1 MCMPV
6 CRPKRLFPNGEL
18 SMSMDHSLLSSY
30 SSSASSSPDGLPKT
44 LFGYDV
50 LDFIGEGAGSMIYA
64 VSRPESGQ
72 IYALKHVK
80 KKNDKDVRFI
90 EQLENEYHVS
100 QKFSHPGLRKSVDV
114 KVNHTLLRKPTE
126 ACLVMELFDGV
137 PLDSVNRR
145 DVAQTVDIF
154 IQVAEALDSLHAHG
168 YVHCD
173 LKPNNILVD
182 ATGIAKVIDFGQA
195 CPVGTTK
202 TRIQGTP
209 DFIAPEQVKCEPV
222 SIRTDVFNFGATL
235 YWALAGRS
243 LPTLYTLKKQE
254 NSFLFDDIMAS
265 PASLNPRVPE
275 SLSNLVMECVKT
287 NAAKRPADL
296 KEVGRRLE
304 IMRHSLRKQAAHVA
318 AGAVA

>member
-1 MCMPV
+1 MP
-6 CRPKRLFPNGEL
+6 K
-18 SMSMDHSLLSSY
+18 S
-30 SSSASSSPDGLPKT
+30 

-50 LDFIGEGAGSMIYA
+50 LDYIGEGAGSTIYA

-72 IYALKHVK
+72 IYALKHVTR
-80 KKNDKDVRFI
+80 KNDKDVRFI
-90 EQLENEYHVS
+90 EQLENEFEVS
-100 QKFSHPGLRKSVDV
+100 QKFAHPGLRRSVDV

-126 ACLVMELFDGV
+126 AALVMELFDGM
-137 PLDSVNRR
+137 PIDQLNLK
-145 DVAQTVDIF
+145 DVGAIVDIF
-154 IQVAEALDSLHAHG
+154 IQVAAALDSLHAHG

-182 ATGIAKVIDFGQA
+182 SKGVAKVIDFGQA
-195 CPVGTTK
+195 CLVGTSK
-202 TRIQGTP
+202 KRIQGTP

-235 YWALAGRS
+235 YWALCGRS
-243 LPTLYTLKKQE
+243 LPTLFTLKKSE

-265 PASLNPRVPE
+265 PASLNPKVPE

-304 IMRHSLRKQAAHVA
+304 IMRHAIRKQAAHAASNVA
-318 AGAVA
+318 